1 MYYIKYFLFL
11 TLAATLL
18 SACKKETSSG
28 DNLQASNGRNGIL
41 ILGHGGMGSSNF
53 YPMNSYESIVNCLNI
68 GSDGTELD
76 VQMTKDSVLVA
87 YHDETLETLTDG
99 TGRVIDHTWQELQNI
114 KYQPAP
120 YIEYDLASLDTLF
133 RHLDNLNQLVFSFDN
148 KLYFDAPQKAVFTR
162 AVIRLLERYQMEQN
176 VFIESH
182 DIDFLVDFKA
192 LKDYKFFL
200 NPASFE
206 DGLALADS
214 NQMYGI
220 IMDDEN
226 ITAAQIDE
234 AHSYGLH
241 VQTWGP
247 ASKDANIEAVQKN
260 PDAIQTNNVNVLV
273 DLFK

>member
-1 MYYIKYFLFL
+1 MYYIKSLLFIS
-11 TLAATLL
+11 LAATIL
-18 SACKKETSSG
+18 SACKKETSVS
-28 DNLQASNGRNGIL
+28 DLQASNMRSGIL
-41 ILGHGGMGSSNF
+41 VLGHGGMGSSNF
-53 YPMNSYESIVNCLNI
+53 YPMNSYESIVNCLSI
-68 GSDGTELD
+68 GTDGTELD

-99 TGRVIDHTWQELQNI
+99 TGRVIDYTWEQLQNI

-120 YIEYDLASLDTLF
+120 YIEYDLASIDTLF

-162 AVIRLLERYQMEQN
+162 AVIRLLETYQMEQN

-200 NPASFE
+200 NPTSFE

-214 NQMYGI
+214 TQMYGI

-226 ITAAQIDE
+226 ITAPQIDE
-234 AHSYGLH
+234 AHSHGLH

-247 ASKDANIEAVQKN
+247 SSKDDNIEAVQKN

-273 DLFK
+273 DLLK